1 MLKRLSIVPLA
12 LALILG
18 VGAAKSN
25 TRAPAPMNHVRNIVL
40 VHGAFADGSS
50 YAKVIPLLSR
60 AAAPPILGHGERTPR
75 LPFHNSELREDAMTA
90 TATSIV
96 SPNVD
101 RHIAEFLDGLNSSGG
116 KPMEQLSPQDART
129 VLESLQKS
137 VTVPLAPA
145 DISEKTINVD
155 GRPLT
160 LTIVR
165 PAGVKGILPVFMF
178 FHGGG
183 WVLGDFPTHERL
195 VRDLV
200 AASGAVG
207 VFPNYTRSPEA
218 RYPTAINQMYGAT
231 KWVAENGASIQV
243 DGERL
248 AVVGN
253 SVGGNAAGV
262 ISLMAKDK
270 GGPAIRLTV
279 MMWPVTDANFETGSY
294 SELAEGHFLS
304 RNMMKW
310 FWDNYAPDV
319 RQRREIYASPL
330 QATIAQLKG
339 LPPTL
344 IQVAENDVLRDEG
357 EAYARKLDS
366 AGVDVT
372 HVRYDGLI
380 HDWGLLNPISQLP
393 GVRASLLQ
401 VGQALQKRL
410 AAK

>member
-1 MLKRLSIVPLA
+1 
-12 LALILG
+12 
-18 VGAAKSN
+18 
-25 TRAPAPMNHVRNIVL
+25 
-40 VHGAFADGSS
+40 
-50 YAKVIPLLSR
+50 
-60 AAAPPILGHGERTPR
+60 
-75 LPFHNSELREDAMTA
+75 MTA
-90 TATSIV
+90 TMTSIV

-101 RHIAEFLDGLNSSGG
+101 RRIAEFLDALNSSGG
-116 KPMEQLSPQDART
+116 KPMEQLTPQDARA
-129 VLESLQKS
+129 VLVNLQQS
-137 VTVPLAPA
+137 VTVPLPPA
-145 DISEKTINVD
+145 DVSEKTITVD
-155 GRPLT
+155 GQPLT

-165 PAGVKGILPVFMF
+165 PAGAKGMLPVFMF

-200 AASGAVG
+200 AGSGVAA

-231 KWVAENGASIQV
+231 KWVAEHGAEIQV
-243 DGERL
+243 DGKRL

-279 MMWPVTDANFETGSY
+279 MLWPVTDANFETGSY
-294 SELAEGHFLS
+294 RELAEGHFLS

-357 EAYARKLDS
+357 EAYARKLDA
-366 AGVDVT
+366 AGVELT

-401 VGQALQKRL
+401 AAEALKKRL
-410 AAK
+410 S